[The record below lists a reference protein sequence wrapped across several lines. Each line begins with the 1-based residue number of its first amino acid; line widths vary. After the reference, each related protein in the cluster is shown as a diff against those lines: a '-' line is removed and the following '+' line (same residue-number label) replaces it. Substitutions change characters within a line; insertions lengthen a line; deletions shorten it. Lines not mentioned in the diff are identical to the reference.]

1 MTHHR
6 MDRNTMMMIAIGVL
20 ILAVLYLYRENQT
33 LKSPV
38 KKVVKFAQP
47 VVVEEKVDEKSVP
60 IQAE

>member
-1 MTHHR
+1 M
-6 MDRNTMMMIAIGVL
+6 MMMIAIGVL

-33 LKSPV
+33 LKSPP

>member
-6 MDRNTMMMIAIGVL
+6 MDRNMMMMIAIGVL

-33 LKSPV
+33 LKSPP